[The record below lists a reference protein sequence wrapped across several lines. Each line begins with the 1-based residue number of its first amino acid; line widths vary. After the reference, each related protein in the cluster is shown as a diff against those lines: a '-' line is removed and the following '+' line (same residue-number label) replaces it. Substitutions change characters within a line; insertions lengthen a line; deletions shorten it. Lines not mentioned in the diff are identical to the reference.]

1 MPRRLPSDSFTCSAI
16 KKIIYAISKREADEL
31 QQEGPR
37 NERNLQA
44 RHSIEIDSDDDQGVT
59 QPLLTPREQG
69 KKSKEHDTDEELLAA
84 MQTELARI
92 NQFYIGKEADF
103 NQRLIKVE
111 FEMTTV
117 ERQLPVPVKVS
128 SWMWLAGGSPDAV
141 GGSPD
146 AQSVASGEGGQADVM
161 SLIESLDAPDGHTSS
176 SLLNTRHVPG
186 NREVST
192 HCNRFICHMGQSW
205 ASLPSLAI
213 ALACPDSTRSFTS
226 AS

>member
-1 MPRRLPSDSFTCSAI
+1 
-16 KKIIYAISKREADEL
+16 L

-37 NERNLQA
+37 ERNLQAA
-44 RHSIEIDSDDDQGVT
+44 RHSIEIDSDDDQGVM
-59 QPLLTPREQG
+59 QPLLTPRELG

-84 MQTELARI
+84 MQNQLALI

-141 GGSPD
+141 VGSPD

-161 SLIESLDAPDGHTSS
+161 SLIESLDAPEGHPSS
-176 SLLNTRHVPG
+176 SLLSNTRHVPG

-192 HCNRFICHMGQSW
+192 HSNRLQCHTGRLWAILVPAARIFRFIIIIARHGIYN
-205 ASLPSLAI
+205 SLPPQCRRES
-213 ALACPDSTRSFTS
+213 RSGRE
-226 AS
+226 